1 MSSFDQM
8 QRLGVAL
15 AIGLL
20 VGLVRGWQDRD
31 RAETQR
37 VAGLRTYA
45 LSALLGGVSGVLTP
59 LTTPLMVPLAL
70 AAYCAAMLVFF
81 RLQAIAEENFSV
93 TGLVAG
99 LLTFVLGAYAVLG
112 ELEVAVAAAVASMVL
127 LALRQP
133 LHAWVQRIS
142 WLELRA
148 VIILLAMS
156 FLLLPLLPDRTFDP
170 WHAVNPAQIWLLAII
185 IAGISFVGYVA
196 IRLMGEN
203 AGVLAASLAG
213 GVASSTAT
221 TVTFSRMAR
230 ESPHAAPLLGGGIL
244 MAGATMFLR
253 VLAVAAAIN
262 KSLLLPLLAPLLAP
276 ALIMALSAGWLLR
289 RQAAREK
296 PATIELSNPFDLG
309 TALKLAGLIALISL
323 LSRLLNTWLGGGGVL
338 ALAAISGLAD
348 VDAITLSLSRMPSAE
363 IAQATVVAGIAIV
376 CAVNTLTKAG
386 LAWTLGGKRLGLI
399 VGVASLGA
407 VIVSGLLFLMPVPG

>member
-31 RAETQR
+31 QAESQR

-45 LSALLGGVSGVLTP
+45 LSALMGGVSGVLTP

-81 RLQAIAEENFSV
+81 RLQAIAQENFSV

-142 WLELRA
+142 WIELRA

-170 WHAVNPAQIWLLAII
+170 WQAINPAQIWLLAII

-213 GVASSTAT
+213 GLASSTAT
-221 TVTFSRMAR
+221 TVTFSRMAK
-230 ESPHAAPLLGGGIL
+230 ESPQAAPLLAGGIL
-244 MAGATMFLR
+244 MAGATMFVR
-253 VLAVAAAIN
+253 VLIVASVVN
-262 KSLLLPLLAPLLAP
+262 QSLLTPLLAPLLAP
-276 ALIMALSAGWLLR
+276 ALIMALAGGWLLR
-289 RQAAREK
+289 RRAGREK
-296 PATIELSNPFDLG
+296 PADIQLSNPFDLG

-348 VDAITLSLSRMPSAE
+348 VDAITLSLSRMPAGD

-386 LAWTLGGKRLGLI
+386 LAWTLGGRRLGIITGGVSLAAVLI
-399 VGVASLGA
+399 
-407 VIVSGLLFLMPVPG
+407 SGLLFLAPALP